1 MKHIFNYCVYRI
13 AKVYKRMHM
22 SDYIGQGYYLM
33 FFAFTFYA
41 LALTECVLSLF
52 DRKINVTVIV
62 LFGIPTIIEVLFF
75 NSLFPNHEKIF
86 KEYDTKYQH
95 EKCGWLK
102 SILVFMFVIMSLVCF
117 MLALARYER

>member
-62 LFGIPTIIEVLFF
+62 LFGIPIIIEVLFF

-86 KEYDTKYQH
+86 KEYDTKYRH

-102 SILVFMFVIMSLVCF
+102 SILVLLFVIMSLVCF